1 MKQGTQFALPVEI
14 GMSLD
19 EVSRI
24 EFVFKQKSCKGFPA
38 IKSNVWP
45 DDCTRQ
51 EGQNI
56 ILIPWTRAETY
67 KFMGGETLYMDTR
80 ITLRDSTDQ
89 PEPDLIPGGGWLM
102 IQVRVAQQ
110 SAVSVRIAG
119 AAPVRVDVTGTAV
132 VSAPEYSGPY
142 DITPLFTAQVLPTA
156 KKLMQKDVTIRKIP
170 QYEVSNDSNG
180 YTLIIGEEYYN
191 AQ

>member
-1 MKQGTQFALPVEI
+1 
-14 GMSLD
+14 
-19 EVSRI
+19 
-24 EFVFKQKSCKGFPA
+24 
-38 IKSNVWP
+38 
-45 DDCTRQ
+45 
-51 EGQNI
+51 
-56 ILIPWTRAETY
+56 
-67 KFMGGETLYMDTR
+67 
-80 ITLRDSTDQ
+80 
-89 PEPDLIPGGGWLM
+89 M

-119 AAPVRVDVTGTAV
+119 AASVRVDVTGTTV
-132 VSAPEYSGPY
+132 VSAPEYSGSY

>member
-1 MKQGTQFALPVEI
+1 
-14 GMSLD
+14 
-19 EVSRI
+19 
-24 EFVFKQKSCKGFPA
+24 
-38 IKSNVWP
+38 
-45 DDCTRQ
+45 
-51 EGQNI
+51 
-56 ILIPWTRAETY
+56 
-67 KFMGGETLYMDTR
+67 
-80 ITLRDSTDQ
+80 
-89 PEPDLIPGGGWLM
+89 M

-132 VSAPEYSGPY
+132 VGAPEYSGPY

-170 QYEVSNDSNG
+170 QYEVSNDSSG